1 MKKHIKII
9 LIILGTFLVL
19 LLGLYS
25 FLFGNQASSPDSIAR
40 KVGLRLPAYEITK
53 AEDNMDRTASAWSD
67 YYYEIQFKK
76 PLSEK
81 FIRKVEKQ
89 KNCTREGETLIVS
102 DESPDSW
109 SGKVYIYSKEN
120 RATLRISAMTTQ
132 AFRR

>member
-1 MKKHIKII
+1 MKKTVTII
-9 LIILGTFLVL
+9 LIATLGVIAVLGLSMFL
-19 LLGLYS
+19 LL
-25 FLFGNQASSPDSIAR
+25 FANQATTPESIAR

-67 YYYEIQFKK
+67 YYYEIRFKK

-102 DESPDSW
+102 DESPDNW
-109 SGKVYIYSKEN
+109 SGKVCIYPAED
-120 RATLRISAMTTQ
+120 RATLEYTFWDAL
-132 AFRR
+132 F